1 MPESINA
8 IEADGLVKIYA
19 GRRAVDGVDLAIP
32 TGSIYGV
39 LGPNGAG
46 KSSTLRM
53 LLGVIEPD
61 AGMRTVLDEG
71 DPRRVVTRVGFL
83 PEERSLY
90 QQMTARDSIAF
101 MGAMRGMR
109 WRDAR
114 SRGVAMLERFGLGEA
129 ATTRVRRLSKG
140 QAQLV
145 QLVCAIVHR
154 PDLLVLDEPFS
165 GLDPINQGIMER
177 IITEERDRGATVLF
191 STHVM
196 GHAERMCDRIVVIAG
211 GRVRFEGTVDEARST
226 LPHVVRWRPGR
237 DPTVAEELLPPGSR
251 LIGGEWVIAP
261 GASIDAVLAAVV
273 ASGLG
278 TSSFHT
284 EKASLH
290 DAFVSII
297 GPDATEEAR

>member
-1 MPESINA
+1 MPESTNA
-8 IEADGLVKIYA
+8 IEAMGLVKLYA

-53 LLGVIEPD
+53 LLGVVEPD
-61 AGMRTVLDEG
+61 EGRRVVLGEH
-71 DPRRVVTRVGFL
+71 DPRRVVRRIGFL

-101 MGAMRGMR
+101 MGALRGMR
-109 WRDAR
+109 WREAR
-114 SRGVAMLERFGLGEA
+114 ARGTEMLDRFGLGSA

-211 GRVRFEGTVDEARST
+211 GRVRFEGTVDQARST
-226 LPHVVRWRPGR
+226 LPQTVRWRPER
-237 DPTVAEELLPPGSR
+237 DAAAAERLLPRDSR
-251 LIGGEWVIAP
+251 LVGGEWIMAQDAVI
-261 GASIDAVLAAVV
+261 DEVLAAVV

-278 TSSFHT
+278 TASFHT

-297 GPDATEEAR
+297 GADAGEDAR